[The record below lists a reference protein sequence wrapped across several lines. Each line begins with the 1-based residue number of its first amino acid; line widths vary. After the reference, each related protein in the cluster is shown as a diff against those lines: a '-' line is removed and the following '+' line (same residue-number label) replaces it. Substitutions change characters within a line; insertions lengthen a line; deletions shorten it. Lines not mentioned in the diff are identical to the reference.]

1 MIYLTQSP
9 AKSKKLQGV
18 QSLTLDA
25 INKVDVGLSDTLHVY
40 QDVLRHK
47 VDDFTIVNA
56 IKLYSG
62 TKFYIGLDEYNN
74 LIVHGDLTIPQ
85 YDHLTNHVLTEGF
98 KSAIRANDDR
108 FYVFN
113 ITESNDTTLLYAY
126 NDAYLYLPHDLR
138 AIFNTQYFHE
148 TRFIADSHRIMF
160 YDLLNKVKNEDHDG
174 YIIANDDEFL
184 AKITLKENKIVAEAE
199 AEQTQLIDNS
209 RNAILEQITQD
220 IGFTNLSL
228 ATESEVDDLIEY
240 YKNGKRHKNVIDD
253 YDIRYMRLAR
263 EFSTWSKDPSTR
275 LGAVAISEENKIV
288 LSQGYNGFPRGI
300 KDDYRLYIRKLK
312 YNHIVH
318 AEMNVIYNA
327 YQNGISLKGSTLYV
341 FGLPV
346 CLDCANAIIQ
356 VAFKRIVICD
366 IKNDDRWNKSFQ
378 VTLNKFKEAGI
389 LVDFIKVEDLD

>member
-18 QSLTLDA
+18 QSITLNE
-25 INKVDVGLSDTLHVY
+25 INKIDNSLVDTLNVY
-40 QDVLRHK
+40 QDVLWHK
-47 VDDFTIVNA
+47 VDEFTIVNA

-74 LIVHGDLTIPQ
+74 LIVHGDLTMTQ

-98 KSAIRANDDR
+98 KSAMRANDDR

-148 TRFIADSHRIMF
+148 TCFIADSHRIMLC
-160 YDLLNKVKNEDHDG
+160 DLLNKVKNEDHDG
-174 YIIANDDEFL
+174 YMIANDGEFL
-184 AKITLKENKIVAEAE
+184 AKIVLKENKIVIKNVHPTTNE
-199 AEQTQLIDNS
+199 
-209 RNAILEQITQD
+209 RNKILEQITQD
-220 IGFTNLSL
+220 IGFTNLTL

-240 YKNGKRHKNVIDD
+240 YKNGKRHKNVIED

-312 YNHIVH
+312 YDHIVH

-346 CLDCANAIIQ
+346 CLECANALIQ

-366 IKNDDRWNKSFQ
+366 TKNDERWNKSFE
-378 VTLNKFKEAGI
+378 VTLNKLKEAGI
-389 LVDFIKVEDLD
+389 LVDFVKMEDLD

>member
-25 INKVDVGLSDTLHVY
+25 INKVDAGLSDTLHVY
-40 QDVLRHK
+40 QDALRHK

-74 LIVHGDLTIPQ
+74 LIIHGDLTIPQ

-148 TRFIADSHRIMF
+148 TCFIADSHRIMF

-184 AKITLKENKIVAEAE
+184 AKVVLQKNEVVVTNDREEILAQMKAEIHE
-199 AEQTQLIDNS
+199 DE
-209 RNAILEQITQD
+209 
-220 IGFTNLSL
+220 LSQ
-228 ATESEVDDLIEY
+228 ATESEIEDLIEY
-240 YKNGKRHKNVIDD
+240 YRNGKQHKNIIVCD
-253 YDIRYMRLAR
+253 DIRYMRLAR

-275 LGAVAISEENKIV
+275 LGAVAISQEGKIV

-300 KDDYRLYIRKLK
+300 KDDHRLYIRAVK
-312 YNHIVH
+312 YQYVVH

-327 YQNGISLKGSTLYV
+327 YDNGIQLKDATLYV

-346 CLDCANAIIQ
+346 CLDCANALIR
-356 VAFKRIVICD
+356 VKFKRIVICD
-366 IKNDDRWNKSFQ
+366 IKNDERWNKSFQ
-378 VTLNKFKEAGI
+378 VTINKFKEAGI
-389 LVDFIKVEDLD
+389 IVDFVKVEDLD